1 MNLSASQ
8 RADIET
14 ALDTMAAEL
23 KAHGLLRHPVS
34 GHYLR
39 AIRIV
44 REIPPGHRR
53 VRSDLE
59 TQRDGRQRR
68 LAVDE

>member
-1 MNLSASQ
+1 MTLSASQ

-44 REIPPGHRR
+44 REIPQGFRR
-53 VRSDLE
+53 VR
-59 TQRDGRQRR
+59 RDFDDQR
-68 LAVDE
+68 LAPHPEIVPE